1 MLKKR
6 LDGYKKKF
14 NLLLNKS
21 RIYEIKIWKNVWVG
35 EHILIHCNEFKMNM
49 FRLDK
54 SYKEKWKY
62 QFYKNNTIWR
72 FRTIEL
78 ITKIDTLSPL
88 KILTRGYSIAE
99 TDGAVVKSIQ
109 QLKIDDKV
117 DVKFADGK
125 IKAKVEEIKSLEY

>member
-1 MLKKR
+1 MKLRFEKCM
-6 LDGYKKKF
+6 
-14 NLLLNKS
+14 S
-21 RIYEIKIWKNVWVG
+21 RRAYTNPLQRVQDEYV
-35 EHILIHCNEFKMNM
+35 
-49 FRLDK
+49 RLDK
-54 SYKEKWKY
+54 VIKKMEVSITKKQHDLK
-62 QFYKNNTIWR
+62 I
-72 FRTIEL
+72 RTIEL